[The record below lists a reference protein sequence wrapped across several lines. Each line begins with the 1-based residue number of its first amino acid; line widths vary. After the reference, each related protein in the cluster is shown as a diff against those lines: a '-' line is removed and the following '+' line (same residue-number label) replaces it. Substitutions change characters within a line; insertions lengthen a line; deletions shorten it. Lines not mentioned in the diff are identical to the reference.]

1 MFLFLFL
8 CLYFIFCVCFRKV
21 FLEKR
26 DRDNYTSLLMVA
38 YSGYVEF
45 LDVLLK
51 KGVDYEV
58 VDKNDKTVVY
68 LAVEEDKLDV
78 LKVI

>member
-8 CLYFIFCVCFRKV
+8 CLYFIVCVCFRKV

-45 LDVLLK
+45 LGVLLK

>member
-8 CLYFIFCVCFRKV
+8 FLYFIFCVCFRKV

-58 VDKNDKTVVY
+58 VDKNDKIAVY

-78 LKVI
+78 LKVN

>member
-8 CLYFIFCVCFRKV
+8 FLYFIFCVCFRKV

-58 VDKNDKTVVY
+58 VDKNDKTAVY

-78 LKVI
+78 LKVN